1 MGIVYT
7 HGKHVAAFESPEG
20 EPYYLGFERI
30 SLSNLSPRIPT
41 WECSFMGGASAALQW
56 IFRTAANCVT
66 GQLKG
71 AGSRVLKPENYIASW
86 LRELANPSDYSES
99 EIVIS
104 RSYDWNSDFYAST
117 KARVKE
123 ILSSLEPEKGDG
135 VFDRLDKGERV
146 SLSIRNDIGLIH
158 ALYGCNGPLRPSQI
172 ISSHYPEREHNRRP
186 ELGYS
191 PRKCMPSI
199 DLGRTYRRI
208 GSFAEDLFA
217 QDDEGAW
224 RHAGAPFQVM
234 AEFVASLHAFEQR
247 EPGTFKH
254 HIATHREC
262 IEAANTLRS
271 NNNVIQVE
279 VDLATTRKSWEQS
292 SVERVLGEYPHTMS
306 GTIARLNVPLQKEDA
321 SRVIYAT
328 KATARW
334 ILTQPTH

>member
-7 HGKHVAAFESPEG
+7 HGKHVAAFETRDG
-20 EPYYLGFERI
+20 EPFYIGFERI
-30 SLSNLSPRIPT
+30 SLSNLTPRIPT
-41 WECSFMGGASAALQW
+41 WECSFIGGASAAIQW
-56 IFRTAANCVT
+56 IFRTAASCVT

-71 AGSRVLKPENYIASW
+71 AGSRELKPENYIASW
-86 LRELANPSDYSES
+86 LRELANPSDYPNS
-99 EIVIS
+99 EIVLS
-104 RSYDWNSDFYAST
+104 RSYNWECDFYAGT
-117 KARVKE
+117 KARIKE
-123 ILSSLEPEKGDG
+123 VISDFQADRAEG
-135 VFDRLDKGERV
+135 VFDKLNKGDRV
-146 SLSIRNDIGLIH
+146 SLSLHNDIDLIN
-158 ALYGCNGPLRPSQI
+158 ALYGCNGPLRPAQI
-172 ISSHYPEREHNRRP
+172 IESHHPEREHNRRP

-199 DLGRTYRRI
+199 DLSRIYKRI

-224 RHAGAPFQVM
+224 RHAGVPFQVM
-234 AEFVASLHAFEQR
+234 AEFVASLHAFELR

-262 IEAANTLRS
+262 IEAASTHRS
-271 NNNVIQVE
+271 NHNSVQVE

-292 SVERVLGEYPHTMS
+292 SVERVMGEYPHTIS
-306 GTIARLNVPLQKEDA
+306 GTIARLNVPLQKEAA

-334 ILTQPTH
+334 IFTQPTH